1 MHTGDTKA
9 KNKHVA
15 TSRCLLPASPQP
27 KVGLGTVP
35 VGVPCLRNL
44 KLQQFSFLII
54 QTLHIDYTYTE
65 DVHMCPFCQTTEK
78 LKEINS

>member
-1 MHTGDTKA
+1 M
-9 KNKHVA
+9 A

-65 DVHMCPFCQTTEK
+65 DVHR
-78 LKEINS
+78 LI

>member
-1 MHTGDTKA
+1 MCPFCHTTEKLTEIKTTKDKAMHTG
-9 KNKHVA
+9 V
-15 TSRCLLPASPQP
+15 LPASPQP

-65 DVHMCPFCQTTEK
+65 DVHR
-78 LKEINS
+78 LI